1 MRNHM
6 TTNNFSPSTSQ
17 RWLEENIGKQTR
29 HYGGTV
35 GTNLRSESLGSRQAM
50 IVPWYLLLNMKLTTL
65 WRGTHHV
72 ITPGYPLLH
81 VPPSNK
87 VASSPRRGLVPT
99 LKPQESLQDL
109 LEGDPHSNPMKG
121 HPMGTKVN
129 PNEHQ

>member
-1 MRNHM
+1 M

-65 WRGTHHV
+65 WRGTHHM
-72 ITPGYPLLH
+72 ITPGYPLLQRDIIAEG
-81 VPPSNK
+81 NQDFLLTNQK
-87 VASSPRRGLVPT
+87 MKAQIGERTMAS
-99 LKPQESLQDL
+99 
-109 LEGDPHSNPMKG
+109 PMKL
-121 HPMGTKVN
+121 PMKMKSCDKSAR
-129 PNEHQ
+129 

>member
-72 ITPGYPLLH
+72 ITPGYPLL
-81 VPPSNK
+81 
-87 VASSPRRGLVPT
+87 PRGAKMLAQYGKTPNGLT
-99 LKPQESLQDL
+99 SY
-109 LEGDPHSNPMKG
+109 
-121 HPMGTKVN
+121 
-129 PNEHQ
+129 